1 MRSALEPMLAY
12 DVSSN
17 SVLQHVTN
25 IRATIRKFSPRIKS
39 NNGSRSKSQSLLE
52 SSTMLQPTLEVS
64 INAGQKYG
72 QVLEYA
78 NDGQLVGIR
87 HLSYVQQR
95 HEASNYHVFNV
106 GCYMTHRVA
115 PA

>member
-1 MRSALEPMLAY
+1 MRPALEPMLAY

-25 IRATIRKFSPRIKS
+25 IRATIRTFSPRIKS

-78 NDGQLVGIR
+78 NGGQLVFVTCHMYNSDTKRQTTMCSTLDVI
-87 HLSYVQQR
+87 
-95 HEASNYHVFNV
+95 
-106 GCYMTHRVA
+106 
-115 PA
+115 